1 METLPLELRSL
12 IISLLPDD
20 RSRRRL
26 RLAST
31 QWFNQVAYN
40 DFTFNFTT
48 EEKVPQILCRLQQ
61 YTSPIGITFRRPKCT
76 LKKQHFEEIGRLT
89 HLTKLNIE
97 GKMIADIT
105 EIEDMAPLTRLTN
118 LEEANDLPSSIT
130 TRLANL
136 KNITVSYSKSLDLS
150 KFTQPE
156 SVIINSPF
164 AFDTLCIIPHTQRIT
179 KLVSDTYSM
188 REVPGGAAFF
198 SFDEISTRYPR
209 LKTLCYKNGN
219 AENEDFT
226 FPYLPSLESIDVAVT
241 HVCNLAAL
249 HETLTSLTLY
259 CRTIDCPPLA
269 ALTNLR
275 KLSIQLRSK
284 NLTADDM
291 QFLIA
296 LTNLEYLKLRPRD
309 PSIGNWVETAQYITS
324 DKMTALLLYGEQR
337 VDYITKFSNLKELG
351 VVEFVPPG
359 HYPGIGS
366 FPYLTKLRFNDGT
379 SKIFTFIE
387 SITTLKKLRFN
398 GAFSAPADSAI
409 LNVEKLSA
417 LEHINFN
424 NGERPNALIDIC
436 AIQHLPLKSFSVSW
450 AVDQLAENVSSITTL
465 EKIRLYDASL
475 LTDQSI
481 SLLASLT
488 NLTSLTLHSVGSTVT
503 GVTLTLLTSLQ
514 ELEMRCVDP
523 LKVDHNTLNKKMPR
537 LYYIDI

>member
-1 METLPLELRSL
+1 
-12 IISLLPDD
+12 
-20 RSRRRL
+20 L
-26 RLAST
+26 RLANT
-31 QWFNQVAYN
+31 QWFNQIAYG

-48 EEKVPQILCRLQQ
+48 EEQVPQILCRLQQ
-61 YTSPIGITFRRPKCT
+61 YTSPIGITFHRPKCT

-105 EIEDMAPLTRLTN
+105 ENEDMAPLTRLTN
-118 LEEANDLPSSIT
+118 LKEANDLPSSIT

-150 KFTQPE
+150 KFTQLE

-209 LKTLCYKNGN
+209 LKTLCYTNGN

-226 FPYLPSLESIDVAVT
+226 FPYLPSLESIDVTVT
-241 HVCNLAAL
+241 HVCSLAAL
-249 HETLTSLTLY
+249 HETLTSLTLF

-291 QFLIA
+291 QFLIT

-309 PSIGNWVETAQYITS
+309 PSIGNWIETAQYITS

-351 VVEFVPPG
+351 VGEFVPPG
-359 HYPGIGS
+359 HYPGIGN
-366 FPYLTKLRFNDGT
+366 FPYLTKLRFNENIYVHRINNNAKKTAIQWRILCPSRQRDFERR
-379 SKIFTFIE
+379 KIERTGAHQLQQRRK
-387 SITTLKKLRFN
+387 TQRPDRYLRN
-398 GAFSAPADSAI
+398 
-409 LNVEKLSA
+409 SA
-417 LEHINFN
+417 LTFEVLLCVMGSRPISRKCIEHN
-424 NGERPNALIDIC
+424 NTGKDT
-436 AIQHLPLKSFSVSW
+436 SV
-450 AVDQLAENVSSITTL
+450 
-465 EKIRLYDASL
+465 
-475 LTDQSI
+475 
-481 SLLASLT
+481 
-488 NLTSLTLHSVGSTVT
+488 
-503 GVTLTLLTSLQ
+503 
-514 ELEMRCVDP
+514 
-523 LKVDHNTLNKKMPR
+523 
-537 LYYIDI
+537 